1 MHAYIFIHQG
11 LKIFSQSRR
20 FLIIPRK
27 CGNHRLEDMK
37 METGL
42 VKILD
47 QQRGTWPVDGVAWH
61 FNFKGNLN
69 DDVHEG
75 LFPRIVNREPW
86 RRRLFPWRLL
96 KGTNKMER
104 GIEPHVVKEKL
115 TSLSWWSNLGKLL
128 STCCATK

>member
-1 MHAYIFIHQG
+1 MQIMMTLNDVSVTNKPMMASFNFVKFRRFIKTIVKMHAYIFIHQG

-47 QQRGTWPVDGVAWH
+47 QQRGT
-61 FNFKGNLN
+61 
-69 DDVHEG
+69 
-75 LFPRIVNREPW
+75 
-86 RRRLFPWRLL
+86 
-96 KGTNKMER
+96 
-104 GIEPHVVKEKL
+104 
-115 TSLSWWSNLGKLL
+115 
-128 STCCATK
+128 